1 MAIGKI
7 KVGLVG
13 TGDIGRLHA
22 RALQTL
28 EDVELCVCVGIKPK
42 GAEAFARDFGA
53 KVYPSYY
60 EMLSDPSV
68 HAIDICVPN
77 DLHRQYVEEVAEA
90 GKHIFCE
97 KPIALSLEDA
107 EVMQDAADKTKV
119 LLMISQPLR
128 FWPEYVKAREVIR
141 SDQLGACQAITM
153 RRMLS
158 LLISVRGEQD
168 WRHKPERMGGA
179 IVDLQIHDI
188 DFLNWTFGL
197 PEHVYCSAIRSEDGG
212 LNHTYAIFNYASG
225 MMAMV
230 ESSFMLQG
238 DPMVFTMKAI
248 CEEGTLD
255 YGLDLEYF
263 NMHSMVGPKAAGSGS
278 RSNRAKPERNNPAT
292 LICYRAN
299 KEPEVLVQ
307 QEYNVLDAVFTR
319 ELSYFVDCAKGKIEN
334 TICPVED
341 AIDALKIALASLKS
355 AQSGEQVRISQA

>member
-22 RALQTL
+22 RALQTR

-53 KVYPSYY
+53 KVYASYS
-60 EMLSDPSV
+60 EMLADPSV
-68 HAIDICVPN
+68 HAVDICVPN
-77 DLHRQYVEEVAEA
+77 DLHRQYVEEAAEA
-90 GKHIFCE
+90 GKHILCE

-107 EVMQDAADKTKV
+107 EAMQDAADRAKV

-128 FWPEYVKAREVIR
+128 FWPEYVKAREVIH
-141 SDQLGACQAITM
+141 SGQLGACQAITM
-153 RRMLS
+153 RRLLA

-179 IVDLQIHDI
+179 ILDLQIHDL

-197 PEHVYCSAIRSEDGG
+197 PERVYCSAISSADGG
-212 LNHTYAIFNYASG
+212 LNHTYAIFNYVSG
-225 MMAMV
+225 TVAMV

-248 CEEGTLD
+248 CERGTLD
-255 YGLDLEYF
+255 YGLDLEHF
-263 NMHSMVGPKAAGSGS
+263 NMHSMVGPQAAGTG
-278 RSNRAKPERNNPAT
+278 RSNPTT
-292 LICYRAN
+292 LICYQAD
-299 KEPEVLVQ
+299 KEPEVLLQ
-307 QEYNVLDAVFTR
+307 QEANVLDAVFAR
-319 ELSYFVDCAKGKIEN
+319 ELSYFVDCAKGVIEN
-334 TICPVED
+334 TVAPVKE
-341 AIDALKIALASLKS
+341 AIGALKIALACLKS
-355 AQSGEQVRISQA
+355 AQSGEPVWID